1 MHLLFFFQRPDSAD
15 DDLPIFVQ
23 PNIVS
28 SEEGFAFNILS
39 SIDMFSLLDYSAL
52 IIGIGRG
59 HTLLNFN
66 TLLNGIK
73 FSGLSGL

>member
-1 MHLLFFFQRPDSAD
+1 MHLLIFFFFSN
-15 DDLPIFVQ
+15 LVQ
-23 PNIVS
+23 LMITSLSLCSQIVFPLKRV
-28 SEEGFAFNILS
+28 FAFNKPLY
-39 SIDMFSLLDYSAL
+39 MFSLLDYSAL

-66 TLLNGIK
+66 TLLNNIK

>member
-1 MHLLFFFQRPDSAD
+1 MMTP
-15 DDLPIFVQ
+15 PIFVQ

-39 SIDMFSLLDYSAL
+39 SIYMFSLLDYSAL

-59 HTLLNFN
+59 HNLLNFN
-66 TLLNGIK
+66 TLLNDIK
-73 FSGLSGL
+73 FSGLSCL